1 MINTLQKYDKQT
13 VKIYCKT
20 KIKKNYDMEN
30 PHEYLLAM
38 GYYYARLELK
48 LTDYEAKSFSNN
60 LASILTQD
68 LILDSGV
75 ELVYNEI
82 KLDDKL
88 FRLYNETGKDENKF
102 FEALSQFYKSGEI
115 KKYEKKMHRFNF
127 KVTEEE
133 AKVWYDIPYT
143 TLNDKLK
150 FLLENYNPAWN
161 NTVIE
166 HRYGDSRAR
175 HILINLNTTTYE
187 QFYRTVEGVSRTDRF
202 LKLLYCYKESLD
214 D

>member
-1 MINTLQKYDKQT
+1 MINTFQEYDKQT
-13 VKIYCKT
+13 VKVYCKT

-38 GYYYARLELK
+38 GYYYARLKLN

-60 LASILTQD
+60 LASILTQN

-75 ELVYNEI
+75 ELIYHQI

-88 FRLYNETGKDENKF
+88 FQLYIETGKDDNRF

-115 KKYEKKMHRFNF
+115 QKYEKKIHRFNF

-133 AKVWYDIPYT
+133 ARVWYTIPYP

-150 FLLENYNPAWN
+150 FLLKNYNPVWN
-161 NTVIE
+161 NRIIK
-166 HRYGDSRAR
+166 HRYGNNRAR

-187 QFYRTVEGVSRTDRF
+187 QFYKTIKGVSRTDRF
-202 LKLLYCYKESLD
+202 LKLLYSYKESLKN
-214 D
+214 